1 MQIDPDE
8 YLNTFLPELL
18 AEEVKGFDIRRSF
31 ASNSLYSVF
40 AVDNMNQVLY
50 PLVVDVNFEC
60 AANYKKAYD
69 IEYKFE
75 VA

>member
-1 MQIDPDE
+1 MQIDPSY
-8 YLNTFLPELL
+8 YLNDSPTDVQG
-18 AEEVKGFDIRRSF
+18 EVAGFDIRRSF
-31 ASNSLYSVF
+31 VSNSLYSVF

-60 AANYKKAYD
+60 AVNYKKAYD

>member
-1 MQIDPDE
+1 MQIDPSY
-8 YLNTFLPELL
+8 YLNDSPTDVQG
-18 AEEVKGFDIRRSF
+18 EVAGFDIRRSF
-31 ASNSLYSVF
+31 ISNSLYSVF